1 MTKKQ
6 LVRFNSMIHKSV
18 TDEDVERYISQ
29 VDSITK
35 RYLGRDNFINYYD
48 ADGFISELEDILD
61 KDVRHMIDN
70 GSYMSAFKLMN
81 YIFTLIGN
89 VDMDDSDG
97 GTGIIANQIYNLWLE
112 LLGIVKPE
120 DKQSIFQWF
129 VTHLDGSIIDY
140 LEDYI
145 ENIIIEEFQEEQFN
159 QAKMRLIEDKLQKAT
174 LSESDWT
181 REYIIGKW
189 AIKYLKLLEKKKVS
203 IKQIKEFCNE
213 YWDNSSVRGYY
224 IDLCIKNKEYDK
236 ALDAINESI
245 EKDKEY
251 RGLVSDFS
259 KKKMQIYQLQGDKKA
274 YIEELW
280 KFELEYNPGNLEIFR
295 ELKKQYHPEDWK
307 LKREIIFEKIP
318 KYGQVDV
325 IYKEEKL
332 YDRLLE
338 YVIKQPG
345 LYKLQEY
352 ENVLIKEYKEQI
364 LQKYKEEVN
373 SMASFTSDR
382 KRYRQLVAILRRMN
396 KIKGG
401 IEIVDDI
408 VKEWRIKYKNRPA
421 MMDELSR
428 L

>member
-213 YWDNSSVRGYY
+213 YRDNSSVRGYY

>member
-1 MTKKQ
+1 MNWKKLFAPHILDRGYHYYLENAVGNMTVSDDCIKAEVNGTYDYEVEITLSNNTVTDMYCSCPYAEDGNYCKHMAAVLYEYFEGEFEDENAEVEDNNSADLFCNPCTKDEYDKRYELIKNLVEEADIETVKACLITILCDDEKQ

-145 ENIIIEEFQEEQFN
+145 ENIIIEGVN
-159 QAKMRLIEDKLQKAT
+159 YLLIRTIAECDKIT
-174 LSESDWT
+174 
-181 REYIIGKW
+181 I
-189 AIKYLKLLEKKKVS
+189 
-203 IKQIKEFCNE
+203 
-213 YWDNSSVRGYY
+213 YY
-224 IDLCIKNKEYDK
+224 N
-236 ALDAINESI
+236 N
-245 EKDKEY
+245 
-251 RGLVSDFS
+251 
-259 KKKMQIYQLQGDKKA
+259 
-274 YIEELW
+274 
-280 KFELEYNPGNLEIFR
+280 
-295 ELKKQYHPEDWK
+295 
-307 LKREIIFEKIP
+307 
-318 KYGQVDV
+318 
-325 IYKEEKL
+325 
-332 YDRLLE
+332 
-338 YVIKQPG
+338 
-345 LYKLQEY
+345 
-352 ENVLIKEYKEQI
+352 
-364 LQKYKEEVN
+364 
-373 SMASFTSDR
+373 
-382 KRYRQLVAILRRMN
+382 
-396 KIKGG
+396 
-401 IEIVDDI
+401 
-408 VKEWRIKYKNRPA
+408 
-421 MMDELSR
+421 
-428 L
+428 